1 MSFRVLI
8 DEAAPE
14 AVGSLCEVRDA
25 SWTGQCYMCFLRHSS
40 YIGLCLTIIRLFQAK
55 LRQVIV
61 VIFDTSFAG
70 FRVQSAIPQESAALR
85 SKAVAETILA
95 TVSKAC
101 SAASWLE
108 RYVVST
114 DCCVNRPSQLIFL
127 DSQALPSWSMDE
139 VSKLLFTLA
148 KVSWRCKTAKAYYF
162 AVSSFYTC
170 YQKDSFRFKVCFCVD
185 KGKVGCLQE
194 GERCGLL

>member
-1 MSFRVLI
+1 MLHVFLASF
-8 DEAAPE
+8 
-14 AVGSLCEVRDA
+14 
-25 SWTGQCYMCFLRHSS
+25 FLHRFVFNNQ
-40 YIGLCLTIIRLFQAK
+40 IGLKAK

-148 KVSWRCKTAKAYYF
+148 EVSWRCKTAKAYYF
-162 AVSSFYTC
+162 PVSSLYNC

>member
-1 MSFRVLI
+1 MRQLLKLS
-8 DEAAPE
+8 EACAKCVTPVE
-14 AVGSLCEVRDA
+14 RAVRLG
-25 SWTGQCYMCFLRHSS
+25 CFLRHSS

-108 RYVVST
+108 RYVVSVVST
-114 DCCVNRPSQLIFL
+114 DLLSLYSWIPRPCQVGPWMKC
-127 DSQALPSWSMDE
+127 PSFCSLWPRSVGD
-139 VSKLLFTLA
+139 VKRQRHITL
-148 KVSWRCKTAKAYYF
+148 R
-162 AVSSFYTC
+162 
-170 YQKDSFRFKVCFCVD
+170 
-185 KGKVGCLQE
+185 
-194 GERCGLL
+194 